1 MAKALKTILGAL
13 LLISSSNVFAD
24 NSWYGEVGYSR
35 GSPDYSYYDLET
47 VGLTVGKDI
56 VMVKPIG
63 VAVEASLG
71 TGIGSFRIDS
81 YSGIGLK
88 LTTNI
93 APGLNLFATGGYG
106 RVRVNGLEGS
116 GFGWDFGAQVFF
128 TNRVYGKFSY
138 AEEDGFNGVG
148 VGVGVR
154 F

>member
-1 MAKALKTILGAL
+1 MAKALKTILGAV
-13 LLISSSNVFAD
+13 LLISSSNVLAD
-24 NSWYGEVGYSR
+24 NSWYAEGNYGRVSA
-35 GSPDYSYYDLET
+35 DYSYYDLDT

-81 YSGIGLK
+81 YNGIGLK

-93 APGLNLFATGGYG
+93 APGFNLFATGGYG
-106 RVRVNGLEGS
+106 WARANGFKES
-116 GFGWDFGAQVFF
+116 GFGWDVGAQVFF
-128 TNRVYGKFSY
+128 TNRFYGKFSY
-138 AEEDGFNGVG
+138 TEEDGINGVG

>member
-1 MAKALKTILGAL
+1 MAKALKTILSAL
-13 LLISSSNVFAD
+13 LLISSSNVLAD
-24 NSWYGEVGYSR
+24 NSWYAEGNYGRVSPEYS
-35 GSPDYSYYDLET
+35 DYDFEI

-63 VAVEASLG
+63 VAIEASLG

-93 APGLNLFATGGYG
+93 APGFNLFATGGYG
-106 RVRVNGLEGS
+106 RVRAYGVEDS
-116 GFGWDFGAQVFF
+116 SFGWDFGTQVFF
-128 TNRVYGKFSY
+128 TNRVYGKISY
-138 AEEDGFNGVG
+138 AEEDGVNGVG

>member
-1 MAKALKTILGAL
+1 MAKALKTILSAL
-13 LLISSSNVFAD
+13 LLISSSNVLAD
-24 NSWYGEVGYSR
+24 NSWYAEGNYGR
-35 GSPDYSYYDLET
+35 FSPDYSDYDLEI

-63 VAVEASLG
+63 VAIEASLG
-71 TGIGSFRIDS
+71 TGIGSFRLDS

-93 APGLNLFATGGYG
+93 APGFNLFAKGSYTRSRGYG
-106 RVRVNGLEGS
+106 LEDS
-116 GFGWDFGAQVFF
+116 DFGWDFGAQVFF
-128 TNRVYGKFSY
+128 TNRVYGTFSY
-138 AEEDGFNGVG
+138 AEEDGINGVG

>member
-13 LLISSSNVFAD
+13 LLISSCNALAN
-24 NSWYGEVGYSR
+24 NSWYGEVDYFR
-35 GSPDYSYYDLET
+35 VSPDYSDYDLET

-93 APGLNLFATGGYG
+93 APGFNLFATGGYG
-106 RVRVNGLEGS
+106 WIRANGEEDS
-116 GFGWDFGAQVFF
+116 AFGWDFGAQVFF

-138 AEEDGFNGVG
+138 AEEDGINGVG